1 MYIANAGKNARQS
14 WSSYSAGWFSIVLL
28 RTDSLYL
35 AHLNTIK
42 RIDPG
47 NFGDYPHKA

>member
-1 MYIANAGKNARQS
+1 MQAKTPDGAGVA
-14 WSSYSAGWFSIVLL
+14 ILL
-28 RTDSLYL
+28 VGSLLCLHRTNSLYL
-35 AHLNTIK
+35 AHLDTIK